1 MYNGHIKN
9 EEIAVISVSSAI
21 VGICILALMAYLL
34 CRYLKMKDK
43 DFSLKNSISDLST
56 SLKKNVKVG
65 MNFVFKSC
73 TCCFKPKVEEE
84 EQKEVEKGEVRVEDK
99 SGGNGVENK
108 NSVIVDGL
116 NSVSEAVEECKEGLS
131 QAYDKFVESNDKR
144 AADLIAMKNKHANEE
159 IEHLNL
165 INNLILD
172 SAKEGSDIE
181 SDIENSYSK

>member
-9 EEIAVISVSSAI
+9 DRGSMKTWEIAVISVSSAI

-43 DFSLKNSISDLST
+43 DFSL
-56 SLKKNVKVG
+56 
-65 MNFVFKSC
+65 
-73 TCCFKPKVEEE
+73 E